1 MIGENISHYRILE
14 KLGGGGMGVVYK
26 AEDTKL
32 GRAVALKFL
41 PDELAR
47 DRQSLERLQREARA
61 ASALNHPSICTIYEI
76 DEDAG
81 RPFIAMEFL
90 EGITLKHRIDVRP
103 LKMENLLEFA
113 IQIADALDA
122 AHSKGIIHRDIKPAN
137 IFVTA
142 RGQAK
147 ILDFG
152 LAKLAP
158 EPRRVGEAVGATMA
172 TAGITNEFLTSP
184 GTALGTVAYMSPE
197 QARGEEL
204 DARTDLFSFGVVL
217 YEMATARQAFSGT
230 TSAVI
235 FDAILHGAPVSPVRL
250 NPEIPAE
257 LERIINKCLEKE
269 ADLRYQSAAELRSDL
284 KRLKRDTDS
293 GHSAVSSA
301 TSSSV
306 SISAAA
312 ASPPPAV
319 AQEQKRKPNYWL
331 AASVALFIAIL
342 AGVAYHLRTL
352 PSGPDKVTQVSH
364 WNKPMNYAILSP
376 DGRTVAFTSPAGGF
390 DQVFV
395 MLASG
400 GDPLQLTNDSSD
412 KTVDSFSPDG
422 TQVFYEVPA
431 SQPASWSIPTLGGT
445 PTQVAPGL
453 GLVSSPDG
461 KWFYYGHQ
469 VSVMRR
475 PSHGLTDEVIY
486 QAENGM
492 IPVGLV
498 PFPDGKRLLIVTA
511 KASEI
516 LSAAPLS
523 SITLTS
529 LDLASHAAQKLDE
542 LTGVA
547 GRGAWYVPGESLAAP
562 LTVNGITNI
571 WQYNLSDKSWKQ
583 VTFGPGPDLSPMP
596 DPSGKGLY
604 FVNGRASGAL
614 TVYRP
619 GNKESFDIAPENA
632 TQPVISPDSRHVAYV
647 TLNGNQGQE
656 LWIAAM
662 DGSSRVRIASATSL
676 LTLGF
681 SHDDTKFAFATI
693 EGSSSKLFIVNT
705 DASGIRQ
712 VDWNGNFVGQGA
724 WAPDGKTFYFSGS
737 NGNPQEV
744 ITWSADTKTLK
755 SEVLVPQCGYS
766 GDISPDGK
774 YLLSAMISGGLDVIS
789 ISDKKCIP
797 LDPNITSFF
806 YHFSLDGKSILYL
819 VGGRGETTIYRLPWR
834 GDKLTGPAQP
844 AVKFPVALRQGYSG
858 NAYDFSKDLSTVVYA
873 RPGGQADLYY
883 LSQK

>member
-1 MIGENISHYRILE
+1 MIGETISHYRILE

-47 DRQSLERLQREARA
+47 DPQSLERLQREARA

-90 EGITLKHRIDVRP
+90 EGVTLKHRIDVRP
-103 LKMENLLEFA
+103 LKLDTLLEFA

-122 AHSKGIIHRDIKPAN
+122 AHSKSIIHRDIKPAN

-142 RGQAK
+142 RSQAK

-152 LAKLAP
+152 LAKLAA
-158 EPRRVGEAVGATMA
+158 EPRRAGEAVGATMA
-172 TAGITNEFLTSP
+172 TVGITNEFLTSP

-217 YEMATARQAFSGT
+217 YEMATARQAFSGN

-235 FDAILHGAPVSPVRL
+235 FDAILHGAPASPVRL
-250 NPEIPAE
+250 NPEVPAE

-269 ADLRYQSAAELRSDL
+269 PDLRYQSAAELRSDL

-293 GHSAVSSA
+293 GRSAP
-301 TSSSV
+301 
-306 SISAAA
+306 SAAISRSA
-312 ASPPPAV
+312 AIPAV
-319 AQEQKRKPNYWL
+319 LDSQHSTAVQLKRKPNYWL
-331 AASVALFIAIL
+331 LASAALLVTIG
-342 AGVAYHLRTL
+342 AGVAYHLLTSA
-352 PSGPDKVTQVSH
+352 PAAPAKVTQISH
-364 WNKPMNYAILSP
+364 WNRPMKDAVLSP
-376 DGRTVAFTSPAGGF
+376 DGRTIAFTSPSGGF

-400 GDPLQLTNDSSD
+400 GDPLQLTSDAND
-412 KTVDSFSPDG
+412 KNVDSFSPDG
-422 TQVFYEVPA
+422 TQVYYDVPTA
-431 SQPASWSIPTLGGT
+431 NPVAWSIPTLGGT
-445 PTQVAPGL
+445 PTEVATGV

-461 KWFYYGHQ
+461 KWFYYGNL
-469 VSVMRR
+469 VSVVRR
-475 PSHGLTDEVIY
+475 PTHGLSDEVVY
-486 QAENGM
+486 RADNGTT
-492 IPVGLV
+492 PVGIV

-511 KASEI
+511 RTSELI
-516 LSAAPLS
+516 AGAALS
-523 SITLTS
+523 SLTLLS
-529 LDLASHAAQKLDE
+529 LDLSNHTTQKLDE

-547 GRGAWYVPGESLAAP
+547 GRGTWYVPGESLAVPRTA
-562 LTVNGITNI
+562 NGITNI
-571 WQYNLSDKSWKQ
+571 WQYNLSDKSWRQ

-619 GNKESFDIAPENA
+619 ANKESFDIAPENA
-632 TQPVISPDSRHVAYV
+632 TQPVISPDNRHVAYV
-647 TLNGNQGQE
+647 TLNGNQDQE
-656 LWIAAM
+656 LWIVAM
-662 DGSSRVRIASATSL
+662 DGSSRARIASAASL

-681 SHDDTKFAFATI
+681 SHDDSKFAFATV
-693 EGSSSKLFIVNT
+693 EGSSTKLFIVNT
-705 DASGIRQ
+705 DGSGMRQ
-712 VDWNGNFVGQGA
+712 VDWSGNFVGQAA

-737 NGNPQEV
+737 NGNPQDV
-744 ITWSADTKTLK
+744 ITWRADTQTLK

-766 GDISPDGK
+766 GDVSPDNK
-774 YLLSAMISGGLDVIS
+774 YLLSASINGGLDVIS

-797 LDPNITSFF
+797 LNSNLTSFF

-819 VGGRGETTIYRLPWR
+819 TGGRGETIIYRQPWH

-844 AVKFPVALRQGYSG
+844 AVKFPIALRQGYSG

-883 LSQK
+883 LTQR